1 MSNYQRKDPTLKKRA
16 GQAGVEANNKN
27 APSVLKSDSHLK
39 NGWLYNNEP

>member
-1 MSNYQRKDPTLKKRA
+1 MSNYQKKRPDSQERA